1 MSHVD
6 GDRSTD
12 PTIHFQAGIK
22 DLTRLDKVRFINI
35 VGSIQYGILY
45 SLLFFAVGIG
55 IHLLFPP
62 LVKGE
67 SLLTICLWILLQ
79 SMVIIIAT
87 FYIKKLIEAIPGI
100 FTFFPRYFNIL
111 ELQSKGFVPYGI
123 DEFKGDMASS
133 ITLIGTQYRLL
144 EKVVYVTNEVAK
156 RVAAV

>member
-62 LVKGE
+62 FTKGE
-67 SLLTICLWILLQ
+67 PLLSLFFWILLQ
-79 SMVIIIAT
+79 SLLIIIAT
-87 FYIKKLIEAIPGI
+87 FYSRKLIEAIPGI
-100 FTFFPRYFNIL
+100 VSFFPRYFHL
-111 ELQSKGFVPYGI
+111 QELQTKGFVPYGI

-133 ITLIGTQYRLL
+133 IILIGTQYRLL
-144 EKVVYVTNEVAK
+144 EKIAYVTSEVAK
-156 RVAAV
+156 RI

>member
-12 PTIHFQAGIK
+12 PVIHFQAGIK

-45 SLLFFAVGIG
+45 SLLFFAVGIA

-67 SLLTICLWILLQ
+67 SLHSLFFWILLQ
-79 SMVIIIAT
+79 SLLIIVVT
-87 FYIKKLIEAIPGI
+87 FYSRKLIEAIPGLVS
-100 FTFFPRYFNIL
+100 FFPKYFNLQEL
-111 ELQSKGFVPYGI
+111 ETKGFVPYGV
-123 DEFKGDMASS
+123 DEYKGDMASS
-133 ITLIGTQYRLL
+133 IILIGTQYRLL
-144 EKVVYVTNEVAK
+144 EKVAYVTHEVGK
-156 RVAAV
+156 RLYA